1 MRRLREKL
9 QIILLEMRLG
19 RDKNTLGVVFI
30 DDFALEGIF
39 LKEPK
44 IFLIFIRNSSVFL
57 LRHVSEN
64 SIHFRLMSDE

>member
-30 DDFALEGIF
+30 DDFVLEGIF

-44 IFLIFIRNSSVFL
+44 IFLIFIIF
-57 LRHVSEN
+57 
-64 SIHFRLMSDE
+64 

>member
-19 RDKNTLGVVFI
+19 RDKNALGAFFI

-44 IFLIFIRNSSVFL
+44 IFLILILEIPQCFL
-57 LRHVSEN
+57 
-64 SIHFRLMSDE
+64 